1 MSFLKID
8 EFKDCLQK
16 YQMGTL
22 SKKEEEKFEHEL
34 EKLDE
39 YQLFLEAEL
48 GETMNENKILR
59 RSQAIA
65 YVRMGFVSLIISLL
79 LLPTLNLLALVF
91 SILS

>member
-1 MSFLKID
+1 
-8 EFKDCLQK
+8 
-16 YQMGTL
+16 MGTL